1 MQYIKIPAPSSESA
15 EGRRVFSFYLTSDS
29 KDKPQASLD
38 CIHQH
43 VSGEGRQQLEWQ
55 GSIQDKITVCATDD
69 SYQVTRERMSQVE
82 KDVWSRSAIEIKPG
96 STHPSKCVKIQK
108 KPGPL
113 ATPDNLHKHSPNSK
127 RGGAAGAGPHRPLR
141 DRLLHLLA
149 LKPYKKPELLLWLER
164 EQAGPRDK
172 TDLGSVLE
180 EIAKLNPKDQSF
192 SLKDEVYRQV
202 QRDWPGYHEEE
213 RQLVQRLLARKMQ
226 LLSSSQSK
234 SLHSNPSLSN
244 SQSKS
249 LHSKPSLTKNMG
261 GSPAHLSPVKNLAM
275 KRPVP
280 HDLLED
286 QPHKKARVPEP
297 PPNGILHPPMDRAI
311 SNLHTKTEFQRTSNH
326 TSESQNGCLPR
337 HQPSVSSEGWK
348 LEPAEPGAPLSSPKI
363 SLTNPSHC
371 TDPHPASGQHK
382 RKKTKKHKER
392 DRERERE
399 KDKDG
404 DREKEKEREKERE
417 MEEKEREREKN
428 QWLETSPDFK
438 HNLKNEHEHAST
450 PVTPASPEELPDYL
464 LKYVVISCLEQ
475 RQRYKEDF
483 CAEYDEYRDLHTR
496 IGGVTH
502 TFIQLASKIKTLSPG
517 TQEYKK
523 FPGYREEK
531 KRCEYLHQKLSH
543 IKHLILDYD
552 QTQAPF

>member
-96 STHPSKCVKIQK
+96 STHPM
-108 KPGPL
+108 
-113 ATPDNLHKHSPNSK
+113 
-127 RGGAAGAGPHRPLR
+127 
-141 DRLLHLLA
+141 
-149 LKPYKKPELLLWLER
+149 
-164 EQAGPRDK
+164 
-172 TDLGSVLE
+172 
-180 EIAKLNPKDQSF
+180 
-192 SLKDEVYRQV
+192 YRQV